1 MTSIRLAGAQ
11 IPVTQDIQYNK
22 KQIFKALDWAK
33 DNQVDHLVTPEGSL
47 SGYGSFTLF
56 DESVELSDALK
67 EVEEHQ
73 KIVVAIQKLLDV
85 QTTCPKHLL
94 NLTSKHKFVH
104 SK

>member
-47 SGYGSFTLF
+47 SGYGSFDLFGESNDDDTLNF
-56 DESVELSDALK
+56 LTAELC
-67 EVEEHQ
+67 E
-73 KIVVAIQKLLDV
+73 
-85 QTTCPKHLL
+85 PKA
-94 NLTSKHKFVH
+94 
-104 SK
+104 